1 MLSGLCVLVVEDEPI
16 IAADLAETVEEGG
29 AVVIGPC
36 STINEARR
44 GARTPRLDAAILD
57 VNLRDGDITP
67 VLEALLAR
75 DIPVLIYTGAE
86 LPPKLRA
93 RHPNLIVLQKPLQPG
108 RLLLELKRVRRHA
121 AHAASH

>member
-16 IAADLAETVEEGG
+16 IAADLDETVEGG
-29 AVVIGPC
+29 LVIGPC
-36 STINEARR
+36 STITEARQ

-93 RHPNLIVLQKPLQPG
+93 RHPDLIVLQKPLQPG